1 MGEIDPAG
9 PFSLF
14 VILIITTM
22 THNGFKTGEP
32 ISNVEALITRHKI
45 PFIILGTVL
54 GYFFWTEHLS
64 WFILEI
70 YIVKHCQ
77 SLICE
82 LKGMFF
88 WFLQCFSLQNK
99 KVNKTILFIWQA
111 LYMRILSRLR
121 FFFFSKICRGAR
133 AIQKIYTY
141 KIL

>member
-54 GYFFWTEHLS
+54 GYFF
-64 WFILEI
+64 
-70 YIVKHCQ
+70 
-77 SLICE
+77 
-82 LKGMFF
+82 
-88 WFLQCFSLQNK
+88 
-99 KVNKTILFIWQA
+99 
-111 LYMRILSRLR
+111 
-121 FFFFSKICRGAR
+121 
-133 AIQKIYTY
+133 
-141 KIL
+141 